1 MKNNRVFPIYILIWT
16 EDLKPIF
23 PYFEL
28 IESAMEIAIDPDY
41 IEDNF

>member
-1 MKNNRVFPIYILIWT
+1 MGNNKVSPIYILIWA

-28 IESAMEIAIDPDY
+28 IESAIEIAIDPDY
-41 IEDNF
+41 MEDDS